1 MVATDLLGRGV
12 GDRLPTTVDYQER
25 SRVGSG
31 TVQRAVKTLEGCGA
45 VTLSRHGHRGTQIVE
60 IEHGLLWSLAG
71 RQLVRIVVPIPGAI
85 DVFGLCKGMRGEFS
99 RLAVPSDVSYL
110 AGSGARAEYVG
121 DGHADVAVMSKRAVT
136 GVPRKTRRALDTIE
150 LGPSTFYGDGS
161 LVVLSGRDAGRRG
174 TRKTP
179 IHVGRVSA
187 SDDHVRLTA
196 AEFPESRDIEYVDLA
211 YNSLPSAILQGSV
224 DTGVWHRTL
233 LPAPLDSLG
242 LVERPLET
250 RTVLKTMS
258 AAALVIRR
266 DDESMR
272 RLLSRVD
279 MSTVEATQKELKD
292 LDSTAPETLEQMWSR

>member
-1 MVATDLLGRGV
+1 M
-12 GDRLPTTVDYQER
+12 
-25 SRVGSG
+25 GSG
-31 TVQRAVKTLEGCGA
+31 TVQRALRTLEGCGA

-60 IEHGLLWSLAG
+60 SDYGLLWSLAG

-99 RLAVPSDVSYL
+99 RVSVPSDVSYL
-110 AGSGARAEYVG
+110 AGSGARATYVR

-136 GVPRKTRRALDTIE
+136 GVPRRTRRELDTIE
-150 LGPSTFYGDGS
+150 LGPGTFYGDDS
-161 LVVLSGRDAGRRG
+161 LVVLSGRHSKRNG
-174 TRKTP
+174 TQKTP
-179 IHVGRVSA
+179 LRVGRVSA

-196 AEFPESRDIEYVDLA
+196 AEFPESASVEYVDLA
-211 YNSLPSAILQGSV
+211 YNSLPSAILQGRV

-233 LPAPLDSLG
+233 LTAPLDSLG
-242 LVERPLET
+242 LAERPLET

-279 MSTVEATQKELKD
+279 MSTVEAIQKELKD
-292 LDSTAPETLEQMWSR
+292 LDSTDPETVEQMWSR